1 MVGKRL
7 MRMGQLDDIIAVVK
21 RTRQLIR
28 TIPPRD
34 VELLTD
40 LDHMLS
46 DIRTSL
52 RSGGRLLLRAELP
65 TGDAKPVRAR

>member
-1 MVGKRL
+1 MIGKRL
-7 MRMGQLDDIIAVVK
+7 MRMGQLDNIIAVVK
-21 RTRQLIR
+21 RTRQLK

-46 DIRTSL
+46 DVRTSL

-65 TGDAKPVRAR
+65 TGDAKPMANPK